1 MANHNRAT
9 FEEETIS
16 VLGMQAVTSGR
27 WVAVAHS
34 GYLHPCRYVTSMQS
48 KPWMTPLK
56 LKAKEMT
63 RTKWLEQMSRGS
75 AIASRSLDLA
85 RCAGYPGGGIARL
98 LLRSI
103 WQFS

>member
-27 WVAVAHS
+27 WVAVDHP

-56 LKAKEMT
+56 LKSKRDDEDEVAGTDEP
-63 RTKWLEQMSRGS
+63 RFGDSVPEF
-75 AIASRSLDLA
+75 RSCSMCGLPWWRNCTSFVA
-85 RCAGYPGGGIARL
+85 
-98 LLRSI
+98 
-103 WQFS
+103 